1 MVNFTQSP
9 IQSFYQVNVILPRDF
24 KINLKSFTLVAYSS
38 QNIPCGVA
46 KYENLGTKMGY
57 QIAVQGKNTNSPG
70 TETYPHFISDSPNI
84 LSNLPQNILNEL
96 KPRFSLMNER
106 TKRTFNLF
114 GDVPNFRT
122 YSLLEVNLNI
132 NKKNGGF

>member
-1 MVNFTQSP
+1 MVNFTQSSDE
-9 IQSFYQVNVILPRDF
+9 SFYQVNVILPKDF
-24 KINLKSFTLVAYSS
+24 KINLQNFILIAYSS

-57 QIAVQGKNTNSPG
+57 QIAVQGRDANSSG
-70 TETYPHFISDSPNI
+70 TETYPYFIAENL

-106 TKRTFNLF
+106 TKRTFKLL
-114 GDVPNFRT
+114 GDIPNFKT
-122 YSLLEVNLNI
+122 YSLLEVDLNI
-132 NKKNGGF
+132 NKINGGF

>member
-70 TETYPHFISDSPNI
+70 TETYPYFISENS

-106 TKRTFNLF
+106 TKRTFKLF
-114 GDVPNFRT
+114 GNIPNFIDN
-122 YSLLEVNLNI
+122 SLLEVNLNI